1 MVCTGS
7 SNVITGNQLK
17 KRHIPSTRGFF
28 CVIIS
33 VRYENLMQ
41 LRPHQQDALDAMEK
55 HDKGQIIVPTGGGK
69 TICMIHDAMR
79 EFSKFP
85 QHTIV
90 VVAPRILL
98 ANQLS
103 AEFLEFITDPTVD
116 VMHVHS
122 GETHH
127 FSTTKVDE
135 IREFNFHNANNGRNQ
150 LIFTTYHSLHRI
162 VESNITIDTVYFDE
176 AHNSTQRNFFVP
188 TEELATSI
196 FTRAYFFTAT
206 PKHSLTPA
214 RAGMNDSKVY
224 GEVICNVPAPKL
236 VREGYILPPKVEIYQ
251 SRILKKDE
259 LVADRD
265 CEQMIGAIDNLKK
278 DKVLICA
285 KSTAQIINLLYHT
298 PFTQQLAWGN
308 FSWMTITSKTG
319 AIIDGEKVDRETFFD
334 TLNEW
339 GRDPEKKFV
348 VLHHSILSEGIN
360 VNGLEAVL
368 FMRSMDYIGISQTI
382 GRVIRKGDADKV
394 FGLVCV
400 PVYSNVGI
408 STARK
413 VQNVVDTIFNKGEP
427 AISTVRK

>member
-1 MVCTGS
+1 
-7 SNVITGNQLK
+7 
-17 KRHIPSTRGFF
+17 
-28 CVIIS
+28 
-33 VRYENLMQ
+33 MQ
-41 LRPHQQDALDAMEK
+41 LRPHQLDAVNAMSNNT
-55 HDKGQIIVPTGGGK
+55 KGQVIVPTGGGK
-69 TICMIHDAMR
+69 TMCMIEDVKKLFR
-79 EFSKFP
+79 QDTLPK
-85 QHTIV
+85 TVV

-103 AEFLEFITDPTVD
+103 SEFLEQNLDGHYNQGVEVI
-116 VMHVHS
+116 HVHS

-127 FSTTKVDE
+127 KSTTKTDQLE
-135 IREFNFHNANNGRNQ
+135 YWYHNSTDNL

-162 VESNITIDTVYFDE
+162 QESLDIEVDAIYFDE
-176 AHNSTQRNFFVP
+176 AHNSVQKNFFP
-188 TEELATSI
+188 ATDYFSQYAG
-196 FTRAYFFTAT
+196 RCYFFTAT
-206 PKHSLTPA
+206 PKHSRSPEK
-214 RAGMNDSKVY
+214 AGMNWIEVY
-224 GEVICNVPAPKL
+224 GGVICQVPAPKL
-236 VREGYILPPKVEIYQ
+236 VKQGYILPPKVKVYR

-265 CEQMIGAIDNLKK
+265 NEQMIGAIDNLDK

-285 KSTAQIINLLYHT
+285 KSTRQIVALVSQT
-298 PFTQQLAWGN
+298 DFVQQLAIRGYSYM
-308 FSWMTITSKTG
+308 FITAKTG
-319 AIIDGEKVDRETFFD
+319 AMIDGEKVDRETFFD

-339 GRDPEKKFV
+339 GRTDKKFV

-408 STARK
+408 TTARK
-413 VQNVVDTIFNKGEP
+413 VEAVVDTIFNKGQ
-427 AISTVRK
+427 AATTVITR